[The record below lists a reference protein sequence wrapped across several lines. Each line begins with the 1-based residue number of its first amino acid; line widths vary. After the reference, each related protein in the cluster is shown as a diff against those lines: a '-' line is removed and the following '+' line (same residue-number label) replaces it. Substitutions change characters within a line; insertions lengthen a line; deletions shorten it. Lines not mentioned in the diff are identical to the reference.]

1 MNQLPAARCRDMAN
15 ALLISP
21 LFGFLGRV
29 PLILLVLVCVSCST
43 WPEQTAS
50 DGDQEVIASKE
61 R

>member
-1 MNQLPAARCRDMAN
+1 
-15 ALLISP
+15 LISP

-29 PLILLVLVCVSCST
+29 PLILLALVCVSCST
-43 WPEQTAS
+43 WPEQTVS